1 MIEWNDA
8 VTGSNRVIRG
18 GSWNFNATFLPSS
31 HRNGVDP
38 TVEDGYVGFR
48 VASPPA
54 APIPEPGTWAAMAIF
69 AGGAA
74 YAGWRRRRRDGAH
87 IGRVE
92 R

>member
-1 MIEWNDA
+1 MIEWNNA

-38 TVEDGYVGFR
+38 AVEDGDVGFG
-48 VASPPA
+48 VASAPA
-54 APIPEPGTWAAMAIF
+54 APIPEPGAWAAMAIF

-74 YAGWRRRRRDGAH
+74 CAVWRRRRDGAH
-87 IGRVE
+87 VGRVE